1 MAQMNWMTWL
11 LASAVVLAVYDLLKK
26 ESVRGNAVLPV
37 LIIST
42 AAGASAYVGALAAA
56 GHLRGAFA
64 ACDQAVVALSVV
76 KTVIV
81 GTSWILTFLAL
92 RTLPITI
99 ATPIR
104 ASAPAL
110 VIMLA
115 YFIYGEHPT
124 AVQWCGMS
132 LVFVGFFAFSW
143 AGRAEGVDFLRNR
156 AVYFAVGG
164 MVLSACS
171 ALFDKYV
178 FQVAAAP
185 KESVQLL
192 FQLFNFL
199 FYVTIWSV
207 CRLVRPASGVPFVW
221 RKTIPFVGICLAFAD
236 WLYFHALAC
245 PDALIS
251 VGSLLR
257 RFSVAITFFIGAFVF
272 RERNLRRKTIALTLV
287 LGGTLVLCLRGF

>member
-1 MAQMNWMTWL
+1 MAWL
-11 LASAVVLAVYDLLKK
+11 LASAMVLAVYDLLKK

-37 LIIST
+37 LIVST
-42 AAGASAYVGALAAA
+42 AAGALAYVSALAVC

-64 ACDQAVVALSVV
+64 ACDPTVAGLSAA

-92 RTLPITI
+92 RSLPITI

-110 VIMLA
+110 VILFA
-115 YFIYGEHPT
+115 FFLYGEHPS
-124 AVQWCGMS
+124 AVQWCGMA
-132 LVFVGFFAFSW
+132 LVFAGFFAFSW
-143 AGRAEGVDFLRNR
+143 AGKAEGVDFLRNR

-164 MVLSACS
+164 MILSAVS

-192 FQLFNFL
+192 FQLFNFA
-199 FYVTIWSV
+199 FYTLIWSV
-207 CRLVRPASGVPFVW
+207 GRAVRSGGTPFEW
-221 RKTIPFVGICLAFAD
+221 RKTIPFVGITLALAD
-236 WLYFHALAC
+236 WLYFKALAD
-245 PDALIS
+245 PEAMIS

-257 RFSVAITFFIGAFVF
+257 RFSVVITFFLGAFIF
-272 RERNLRRKTIALTLV
+272 RERNLKRKTLALALV
-287 LGGTLVLCLRGF
+287 LAGTLILCLKGILI

>member
-1 MAQMNWMTWL
+1 MNWMVWL
-11 LASAVVLAVYDLLKK
+11 LASATVLAVYDLLKK
-26 ESVRGNAVLPV
+26 ESVRQNAVLPV

-42 AAGASAYVGALAAA
+42 AAGAAAFVSSLAAF

-64 ACDQAVVALSVV
+64 ACDSTVVLLSVV

-110 VIMLA
+110 VILIA
-115 YFIYGEHPT
+115 FFLYGEHPS
-124 AVQWCGMS
+124 AMQWCGMA
-132 LVFVGFFAFSW
+132 LVIVGFFAFSW
-143 AGRAEGVDFLRNR
+143 AGKAEGVDFLRNK

-164 MVLSACS
+164 MILSACS

-192 FQLFNFL
+192 FQLFNFVY
-199 FYVTIWSV
+199 YVVIWSV
-207 CRLVRPASGVPFVW
+207 GRLVRSSSGTPFVW
-221 RKTIPFVGICLAFAD
+221 RKTIPFVGIALALAD
-236 WLYFHALAC
+236 WLYFRALAD
-245 PDALIS
+245 PEALIS

-257 RFSVAITFFIGAFVF
+257 RFSVVITFFIGAFIF
-272 RERNLRRKTIALTLV
+272 HEHNLRRKTIALALV
-287 LGGTLVLCLRGF
+287 LAGTLILCLKGILI

>member
-1 MAQMNWMTWL
+1 MNWMVWL
-11 LASAVVLAVYDLLKK
+11 LASATVLAVYDLLKK
-26 ESVRGNAVLPV
+26 ESVRNNAVLPV

-42 AAGASAYVGALAAA
+42 AAGAAAFVSSLAAF

-64 ACDQAVVALSVV
+64 ACDSTVVLLSIA

-110 VIMLA
+110 VILIA
-115 YFIYGEHPT
+115 FFLYGEHPS
-124 AVQWCGMS
+124 AMQWCGMAF
-132 LVFVGFFAFSW
+132 VFVGFFAFSW
-143 AGRAEGVDFLRNR
+143 AGKAEGVDFLRNK

-164 MVLSACS
+164 MILSACS

-192 FQLFNFL
+192 FQLFNFVY
-199 FYVTIWSV
+199 YVAIWSV
-207 CRLVRPASGVPFVW
+207 GRLVRSSSGTPFVW
-221 RKTIPFVGICLAFAD
+221 RKTIPFVGVALALAD
-236 WLYFHALAC
+236 WLYFRALAD
-245 PDALIS
+245 PEALIS

-257 RFSVAITFFIGAFVF
+257 RFSVVITFFIGAFVF
-272 RERNLRRKTIALTLV
+272 HEHNLKRKTIALALV
-287 LGGTLVLCLRGF
+287 LAGTLILCLG

>member
-1 MAQMNWMTWL
+1 MSWL
-11 LASAVVLAVYDLLKK
+11 FWILASAAVLAVYDLLKK

-37 LIIST
+37 LIVST
-42 AAGASAYVGALAAA
+42 AAGAAAYVAALAAF

-64 ACDQAVVALSVV
+64 ACDPTVVGLSVV

-92 RTLPITI
+92 RSLPITI

-110 VIMLA
+110 VILIA
-115 YFIYGEHPT
+115 FFLYGEHPSV
-124 AVQWCGMS
+124 VQWCGMS
-132 LVFVGFFAFSW
+132 LVFAGFFAFSW

-156 AVYFAVGG
+156 AVYCAVGG
-164 MVLSACS
+164 MLLSACS

-192 FQLFNFL
+192 FQVFNFV
-199 FYVTIWSV
+199 FYVTVWSV
-207 CRLVRPASGVPFVW
+207 GRLVRSSSGTPFVW
-221 RKTIPFVGICLAFAD
+221 RRTIPFVGIALALAD
-236 WLYFHALAC
+236 WLYFRALAD
-245 PDALIS
+245 PEALIS

-257 RFSVAITFFIGAFVF
+257 RFSVVITFFLGAFLF
-272 RERNLRRKTIALTLV
+272 REHNLRRKTIALALV
-287 LGGTLVLCLRGF
+287 LAGTLVLCLART

>member
-1 MAQMNWMTWL
+1 MNWMVWL

-42 AAGASAYVGALAAA
+42 AAGAAAFVAALAVC

-64 ACDQAVVALSVV
+64 ACDPTVVRLSVA

-92 RTLPITI
+92 RSLPITI

-110 VIMLA
+110 VILIA
-115 YFIYGEHPT
+115 FFLYGEHPSS
-124 AVQWCGMS
+124 VQWIGMA
-132 LVFVGFFAFSW
+132 LVFAGFFAFSW
-143 AGRAEGVDFLRNR
+143 AGKAEGVDFLRNR

-164 MVLSACS
+164 MILSAGS

-178 FQVAAAP
+178 FQVAAVP

-192 FQLFNFL
+192 FQLFNFV
-199 FYVTIWSV
+199 FYVTIWAV
-207 CRLVRPASGVPFVW
+207 GKAFRRTGTPFVW
-221 RKTIPFVGICLAFAD
+221 RKTIPFVGVALALAD
-236 WLYFHALAC
+236 WLYFRALSD
-245 PDALIS
+245 PEALIS

-257 RFSVAITFFIGAFVF
+257 RFSVVITFFLGAFLF
-272 RERNLRRKTIALTLV
+272 HEHNLRRKILALALV
-287 LGGTLVLCLRGF
+287 LAGTLVLCLK

>member
-1 MAQMNWMTWL
+1 MMWL

-26 ESVRGNAVLPV
+26 ESVRSNAVLPV

-42 AAGASAYVGALAAA
+42 AAGAAAFVTALAVC

-64 ACDQAVVALSVV
+64 ACDSSVVLLSVA

-92 RTLPITI
+92 RSLPITI

-110 VIMLA
+110 VILIA
-115 YFIYGEHPT
+115 FFLYGEHPSVT
-124 AVQWCGMS
+124 QWCGMA

-143 AGRAEGVDFLRNR
+143 AGKAEGVDFLRDK

-164 MVLSACS
+164 MILSACS

-178 FQVAAAP
+178 FQVVAAP

-192 FQLFNFL
+192 FQLFLFV
-199 FYVTIWSV
+199 FYVSV
-207 CRLVRPASGVPFVW
+207 WMVVGKVRRSPGTPFAW
-221 RKTIPFVGICLAFAD
+221 RKTIPFVGIALALAD
-236 WLYFHALAC
+236 WLYFKALAD
-245 PDALIS
+245 PEALIS

-257 RFSVAITFFIGAFVF
+257 RFSVVITFFLGAFIF
-272 RERNLRRKTIALTLV
+272 REHNLRRKTLALALV
-287 LGGTLVLCLRGF
+287 LAGTLVLCLR

>member
-1 MAQMNWMTWL
+1 MNWMVWL
-11 LASAVVLAVYDLLKK
+11 LASATVLAVYDLLKK
-26 ESVRGNAVLPV
+26 ESVRNNAVLPV

-42 AAGASAYVGALAAA
+42 AAGAAAFVSSLAAF

-64 ACDQAVVALSVV
+64 ACDSTVVLLSIA

-110 VIMLA
+110 VILIA
-115 YFIYGEHPT
+115 FFLYGEHPS
-124 AVQWCGMS
+124 AMQWCGMS

-143 AGRAEGVDFLRNR
+143 AGKAEGVDFLRNK

-164 MVLSACS
+164 MILSACS

-192 FQLFNFL
+192 FQLFNFVY
-199 FYVTIWSV
+199 YVAIWSV
-207 CRLVRPASGVPFVW
+207 GRLVYSSSGTPFVW
-221 RKTIPFVGICLAFAD
+221 RKTIPFVGIALALAD
-236 WLYFHALAC
+236 WLYFRALAD
-245 PDALIS
+245 PEALIS

-257 RFSVAITFFIGAFVF
+257 RFSVVITFFIGAFIF
-272 RERNLRRKTIALTLV
+272 REHNLKRKTIALALV
-287 LGGTLVLCLRGF
+287 LAGTMILCLKGILI

>member
-1 MAQMNWMTWL
+1 MNWVFWI
-11 LASAVVLAVYDLLKK
+11 LASATVLAFYDLLKK

-37 LIIST
+37 LIVST
-42 AAGASAYVGALAAA
+42 AAGAAAYVSALAVF
-56 GHLRGAFA
+56 GTLRGAFA
-64 ACDQAVVALSVV
+64 ACDSSVTALAAV

-110 VIMLA
+110 VVLFA
-115 YFIYGEHPT
+115 YFLYGEHPS
-124 AVQWCGMS
+124 VMQWCGMA
-132 LVFVGFFAFSW
+132 LVFAGFFAFSW
-143 AGRAEGVDFLRNR
+143 AGRSEGVDFLRDK
-156 AVYFAVGG
+156 AVFFAVGG

-178 FQVAAAP
+178 FQVVAAP

-192 FQLFNFL
+192 FQLFNL
-199 FYVTIWSV
+199 VFYVTIWSV
-207 CRLVRPASGVPFVW
+207 CRLVRSAPVSQFVW
-221 RKTIPFVGICLAFAD
+221 RRSIPFVGVALALAD
-236 WLYFHALAC
+236 WLYFRALAD
-245 PDALIS
+245 PEALIS

-257 RFSVAITFFIGAFVF
+257 RFSVVITFFLGAFLF
-272 RERNLRRKTIALTLV
+272 RERNLRRKTFALV
-287 LGGTLVLCLRGF
+287 LVLAGTLVLCLKQVP

>member
-1 MAQMNWMTWL
+1 MNWMVWL
-11 LASAVVLAVYDLLKK
+11 LASATVLAVYDLLKK
-26 ESVRGNAVLPV
+26 ESVRQNAVLPV

-42 AAGASAYVGALAAA
+42 AAGAAAYVASLAAF
-56 GHLRGAFA
+56 GHLRGAFS
-64 ACDQAVVALSVV
+64 ACDSTVVLLSVA

-104 ASAPAL
+104 ASAPAF
-110 VIMLA
+110 VILIA
-115 YFIYGEHPT
+115 FFLYGEHPS
-124 AVQWCGMS
+124 AAQWCGMA
-132 LVFVGFFAFSW
+132 LVFTGFFAFSW
-143 AGRAEGVDFLRNR
+143 AGRAEGVDFLRDK

-192 FQLFNFL
+192 FQLFNFV
-199 FYVTIWSV
+199 YYIAIWSV
-207 CRLVRPASGVPFVW
+207 GRLVRSSSGTRFVW
-221 RKTIPFVGICLAFAD
+221 RKTIPFVGIALAFAD
-236 WLYFHALAC
+236 WLYFRALAD
-245 PDALIS
+245 PEALIS

-257 RFSVAITFFIGAFVF
+257 RFSVVITFFIGAFVF
-272 RERNLRRKTIALTLV
+272 RERNLKRKTVALALV
-287 LGGTLVLCLRGF
+287 LAGTLILCLKGILI

>member
-1 MAQMNWMTWL
+1 MSWMLWL
-11 LASAVVLAVYDLLKK
+11 LASATVLAVYDLLKK

-37 LIIST
+37 LIVST
-42 AAGASAYVGALAAA
+42 AAGAAAYVAALAAF
-56 GHLRGAFA
+56 GHLRSAFA
-64 ACDQAVVALSVV
+64 ACDPTVVGLSVV

-92 RTLPITI
+92 RSLPITI

-110 VIMLA
+110 VILIA
-115 YFIYGEHPT
+115 FFLYGEHPSV
-124 AVQWCGMS
+124 VQWCGMS
-132 LVFVGFFAFSW
+132 LVFAGFFAFSW

-156 AVYFAVGG
+156 AVYCAVGG
-164 MVLSACS
+164 MLLSACS

-192 FQLFNFL
+192 FQVFNFV
-199 FYVTIWSV
+199 FYVTVWSV
-207 CRLVRPASGVPFVW
+207 GRLVRSSSGTPFVW
-221 RKTIPFVGICLAFAD
+221 RRTIPFVGIALALAD
-236 WLYFHALAC
+236 WLYFRALAD
-245 PDALIS
+245 PEALIS

-257 RFSVAITFFIGAFVF
+257 RFSVVITFFLGAFLF
-272 RERNLRRKTIALTLV
+272 REHNLRRKTIALALV
-287 LGGTLVLCLRGF
+287 LAGTLVLCLART